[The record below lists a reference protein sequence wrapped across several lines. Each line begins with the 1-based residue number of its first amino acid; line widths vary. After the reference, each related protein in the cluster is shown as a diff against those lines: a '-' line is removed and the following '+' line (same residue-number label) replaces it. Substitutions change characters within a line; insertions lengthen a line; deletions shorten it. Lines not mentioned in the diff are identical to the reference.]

1 MARNEAENANLAKVS
16 ELPLGEGAATLLS
29 QIKRAQALFKEIESF
44 YRRLLEREPSGIPG
58 WGLVPGDVRRSFNDP
73 VKVHA
78 KFVELFSV
86 QEFLAC
92 CTVSVPELER
102 AWSRKKGITA
112 SQAKESFK
120 KFLGDLLVEK
130 RNAPSLKAI
139 P

>member
-1 MARNEAENANLAKVS
+1 M
-16 ELPLGEGAATLLS
+16 
-29 QIKRAQALFKEIESF
+29 
-44 YRRLLEREPSGIPG
+44 
-58 WGLVPGDVRRSFNDP
+58 VPGDVRRSFNDP
-73 VKVHA
+73 VEVHA

-139 P
+139 

>member
-1 MARNEAENANLAKVS
+1 M
-16 ELPLGEGAATLLS
+16 
-29 QIKRAQALFKEIESF
+29 
-44 YRRLLEREPSGIPG
+44 
-58 WGLVPGDVRRSFNDP
+58 VPGDVRRSFNDP

-102 AWSRKKGITA
+102 VWSRKKGITA

-130 RNAPSLKAI
+130 RNAPSLKAT
-139 P
+139 PCCSLQARCGASGGLPR